1 MFRIATA
8 ISFVTLSLALA
19 SHDAGASQH
28 AKAAVEL
35 SAYAGTTGQTSVP
48 IGWHIF
54 CQEHE
59 AECHAGTGGAQRVS
73 LNEQSWKALLDI
85 DQLVNQNI
93 GGISDEDHYQ
103 IHAKGI
109 ANWWTY
115 PDDGMGNCNDYAIL
129 KKRLLVEA
137 GWPSSALL
145 LTVVLD
151 HHNEGH
157 LVLMARTD
165 RGDLILDNLEDKVL
179 LWHQTGYTFLKRQ
192 SESDP
197 DMWVSFSNDV
207 RNLDKV
213 AALSSATAQQ
223 P

>member
-1 MFRIATA
+1 MFRTA
-8 ISFVTLSLALA
+8 IAIALATLSVAFV
-19 SHDAGASQH
+19 SQGAGASQYLKGGFEPRVF
-28 AKAAVEL
+28 AD
-35 SAYAGTTGQTSVP
+35 TTSSTSVP
-48 IGWHIF
+48 IGWHLF
-54 CQEHE
+54 CKEHTV
-59 AECHAGTGGAQRVS
+59 ECHAESSSVEKVM
-73 LNEQSWKALLDI
+73 LNEQNWKTLLEI
-85 DQLVNQNI
+85 DQLVNRNI
-93 GGISDEDHYQ
+93 AGISDEDHYH
-103 IHAKGI
+103 ISAKGI

-137 GWPSSALL
+137 GWPSSTLF

-165 RGDLILDNLEDKVL
+165 RGDVILDNLEDKVL
-179 LWHQTGYTFLKRQ
+179 LWYQTGYTFLKRQ
-192 SESDP
+192 SGSDP
-197 DMWVSFSNDV
+197 DTWVSFSNDV

-213 AALSSATAQQ
+213 AALSSTGSQQ

>member
-8 ISFVTLSLALA
+8 ISFVTLSLVLA
-19 SHDAGASQH
+19 SYDAGASQH

-59 AECHAGTGGAQRVS
+59 AECHAGTGSAQRVT
-73 LNEQSWKALLDI
+73 LTEQNWKALLDI
-85 DQLVNQNI
+85 DHLVNQNI
-93 GGISDEDHYQ
+93 AGISDEDHYH
-103 IHAKGI
+103 IRAKGI

-137 GWPSSALL
+137 GWPSSSLL

-165 RGDLILDNLEDKVL
+165 RGDLILDNLEDKIL

-192 SESDP
+192 SETDP

>member
-1 MFRIATA
+1 MFRIAAAATFA
-8 ISFVTLSLALA
+8 TLSLALA
-19 SHDAGASQH
+19 FQNADASQH
-28 AKAAVEL
+28 PKAGFEPHVFAD
-35 SAYAGTTGQTSVP
+35 TTGTTSVP

-54 CQEHE
+54 CKEH
-59 AECHAGTGGAQRVS
+59 AIECHAATGSAQRVT
-73 LNEQSWKALLDI
+73 LTEQTWKTMIDI
-85 DQLVNQNI
+85 DQLVNRSI
-93 GGISDEDHYQ
+93 TGISDEDHYH
-103 IHAKGI
+103 ISAKGI

-115 PDDGMGNCNDYAIL
+115 PDDGMGNCNDYALL

-137 GWPSSALL
+137 GWPSSALF

-179 LWHQTGYTFLKRQ
+179 LWYQTGYTFLKRQ
-192 SESDP
+192 SAEDP
-197 DMWVSFSNDV
+197 DTWVAFSNDV

-213 AALSSATAQQ
+213 AALSATVPQQ